1 MLLKDY
7 VKGLVELLKDN
18 PDYGDLEVW
27 TYSDDEGNSVLPV
40 YNGYTLGYVEKE
52 VTRET
57 DAYITKEYLGD
68 HLEYCEILLEDF
80 KTDHKEI
87 ILL

>member
-7 VKGLVELLKDN
+7 VEGLVGLLKEN

-27 TYSDDEGNSVLPV
+27 TYSDDEGNTVLPV

-57 DAYITKEYLGD
+57 DAYITKDYLED
-68 HLEYCEILLEDF
+68 HLEYCEISLEDF
-80 KTDHKEI
+80 KSDHKEI

>member
-7 VKGLVELLKDN
+7 VKGLVALLKDN

-27 TYSDDEGNSVLPV
+27 TYSDDEGNCVLPMCS
-40 YNGYTLGYVEKE
+40 GYTLGFVEKG

-57 DAYITKEYLGD
+57 EDYIIKEYLED
-68 HLEYCEILLEDF
+68 HLEDYETSLEDF
-80 KTDHKEI
+80 KSDHKEI